1 MDKKTV
7 GKKEGLAFGVI
18 ALGLL
23 MAFMPGAAQQIS
35 DLEFVASEPF
45 PILLGAVYVL
55 AFLVI
60 LSGVVLLVA
69 KFDDPDEEE

>member
-1 MDKKTV
+1 MEKRTV
-7 GKKEGLAFGVI
+7 GKKEGMAFGII

-45 PILLGAVYVL
+45 PILLGATYVL

-60 LSGVVLLVA
+60 IAGVAVLVS
-69 KFDDPDEEE
+69 KFDDQEEE

>member
-7 GKKEGLAFGVI
+7 GTKEGLAFGVI
-18 ALGLL
+18 GLGLL
-23 MAFMPGAAQQIS
+23 MAFMPSAAQQIS
-35 DLEFVASEPF
+35 DLEFVGSEPF

-60 LSGVVLLVA
+60 LAGVAVLVA
-69 KFDDPDEEE
+69 KFDDEDVEE